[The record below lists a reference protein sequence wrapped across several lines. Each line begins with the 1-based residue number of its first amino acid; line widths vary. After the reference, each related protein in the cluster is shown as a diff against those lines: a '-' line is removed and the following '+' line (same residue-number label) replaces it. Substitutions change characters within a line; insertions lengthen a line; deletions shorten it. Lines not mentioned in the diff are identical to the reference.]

1 MSLSEAK
8 SLQNEKDL
16 VVSGNKLYSGSRFW
30 HRVPRGTQGA
40 SQCQNS
46 LLDTSKQNKNVMWCK
61 DFLMGNQGRM
71 VDALAFYGDEGR
83 SVAAISF
90 GELLSKL

>member
-1 MSLSEAK
+1 MYQETNCIA
-8 SLQNEKDL
+8 
-16 VVSGNKLYSGSRFW
+16 GNFRKKISRI
-30 HRVPRGTQGA
+30 RA
-40 SQCQNS
+40 SK
-46 LLDTSKQNKNVMWCK
+46 TNVMWCK